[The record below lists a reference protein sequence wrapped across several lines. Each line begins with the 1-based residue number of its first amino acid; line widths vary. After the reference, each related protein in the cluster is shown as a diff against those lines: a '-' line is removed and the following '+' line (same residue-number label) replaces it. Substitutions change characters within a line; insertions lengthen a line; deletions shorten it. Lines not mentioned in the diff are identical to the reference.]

1 MPLDQLAN
9 IAEISAAALF
19 IVSLIYV
26 GLQVRQN
33 TGATQAAAGQAYADA
48 AITVVG
54 LINSSS
60 TLADILHRGANG
72 MSNLKDGEIIQFGA
86 FLNQSFIIYET
97 FYFQWKAGVLD
108 SRLWSIYS
116 HAIASLMV
124 QTGQQQWWETR
135 HHWYDQEFQEY
146 VNQIIDAGEV
156 TPMHPFSVEPSKT
169 T

>member
-9 IAEISAAALF
+9 IAEISAAALL

-33 TGATQAAAGQAYADA
+33 TAATQATAGQAYADA
-48 AITVVG
+48 ANNVVG

-60 TLADILHRGANG
+60 NLADILDRGANG
-72 MSNLKDGEIIQFGA
+72 LSNLKNDEIIQFAA
-86 FLNQSFIIYET
+86 FLTQSFTIYET

-108 SRLWSIYS
+108 PRLWSIYS

-124 QTGQQQWWETR
+124 QTGQRQWWETR
-135 HHWYDQEFQEY
+135 HDWFDQEFQEY
-146 VNQIIDAGEV
+146 VNQVIDAGPA
-156 TPMHPFSVEPSKT
+156 TPMHPFSVEPSKAT
-169 T
+169 